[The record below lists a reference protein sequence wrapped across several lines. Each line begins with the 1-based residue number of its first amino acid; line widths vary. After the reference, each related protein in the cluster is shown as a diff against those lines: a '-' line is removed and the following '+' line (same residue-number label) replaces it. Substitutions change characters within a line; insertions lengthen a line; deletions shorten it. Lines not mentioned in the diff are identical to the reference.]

1 MNTALMPCKTSTLL
15 SIVYLLLFMLAG
27 CTPSG
32 VTRNIEEDHFQT
44 AELEERLERKRQEN
58 LITAQIMQQSANLPR
73 WSQLRPPL
81 SPGDRLQVNIQNGE
95 TFSGV
100 YEIDIDGAVNIPY
113 LPSLHVAGYDVKEVE
128 RMIRTALVDA
138 KQFHAS
144 RVWVSVLVQQW
155 AAVQV
160 HVSGAVFN
168 SGIVTIN
175 VRDAEERTQKSTQYS
190 GDFPLERLLPA
201 ALRSAGGVRPDA
213 AIDKIS
219 LIRNGKP
226 RLIDYTGIIDG
237 VPIDP
242 IPLMTG
248 DTIIVPSSGTFDN
261 DLIVPSVITTPG
273 IRVFL
278 SNLTVPARGNAIS
291 AIGKDATNLPY
302 GSRFLA
308 ALTSSN
314 CIGGTDSTNASRHAL
329 LVRSNPLTGKQE
341 VVDRSINELFRNPD
355 QSHINVF
362 LMPNDSIGCYDS
374 GVTNI
379 RDIADTIVDILVP
392 FTLF

>member
-1 MNTALMPCKTSTLL
+1 
-15 SIVYLLLFMLAG
+15 MLAG

-32 VTRNIEEDHFQT
+32 VTRNIEEVHFQK

-58 LITAQIMQQSANLPR
+58 LITAKILQQSANLPR

-95 TFSGV
+95 IFSGV

-113 LPSLHVAGYDVKEVE
+113 LPSLYVAGYDVKEVE
-128 RMIRTALVDA
+128 RMIRTALVNA

-213 AIDKIS
+213 AIDRIS
-219 LIRNGKP
+219 LIRNGQP
-226 RLIDYTGIIDG
+226 RLIDYSGIIDG

-291 AIGKDATNLPY
+291 AISKDATNLPY

-314 CIGGTDSTNASRHAL
+314 CIGGTDATNASRHAL